1 MADSGRLRSI
11 PLDHSGVLRLGE
23 SLAHWA
29 KTCDDFN
36 AWGRL
41 QVSLRLL
48 KPRKHDKASRDDVEL
63 ICAKH
68 FCFRWTHFRD
78 FPRLVFFV
86 KPDLPDPYDFDQET
100 PIAQRRASDP
110 LPPLLEEIFAA
121 EVARLT
127 GREPDYLPDP
137 LTDAEGLFFVTIC
150 ELCEAPRLKGAPKGR
165 RYADGLPSAV
175 AEARAL
181 LEEAERSEDVWNPR
195 LQVLEPVYQAAPLT
209 VEAAARDVANRW
221 FEQDRVMAQQHWEKL
236 SAYEK
241 RRVIVAIGV
250 DAAQR
255 RIREVLAKA
264 TV

>member
-86 KPDLPDPYDFDQET
+86 KPDLPDLYDFDQET

-110 LPPLLEEIFAA
+110 LPPLLDEIFAA

-137 LTDAEGLFFVTIC
+137 LTDAEVLFFVKIC
-150 ELCEAPRLKGAPKGR
+150 ELCEAPKWEPRRTVGAPRGR
-165 RYADGLPSAV
+165 RYDDGLPSAV
-175 AEARAL
+175 AEATARI
-181 LEEAERSEDVWNPR
+181 EAARRSDDS
-195 LQVLEPVYQAAPLT
+195 APLSI
-209 VEAAARDVANRW
+209 EKAAREVAEDYRDQGRILPVNKWNHLPTVDAKERI
-221 FEQDRVMAQQHWEKL
+221 
-236 SAYEK
+236 
-241 RRVIVAIGV
+241 IVATGV